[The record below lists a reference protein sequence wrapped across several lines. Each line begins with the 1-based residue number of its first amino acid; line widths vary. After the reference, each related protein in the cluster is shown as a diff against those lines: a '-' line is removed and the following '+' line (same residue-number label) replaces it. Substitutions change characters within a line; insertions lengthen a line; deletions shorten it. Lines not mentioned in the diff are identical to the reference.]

1 MVHFLGAN
9 GAAKLVAAVIAA
21 MVALTIGAGPSFT
34 VTTTEL
40 AGADCG
46 VDSAGAPARVNAI
59 SIRVCDQLTRCEPGF
74 RMRIHVGAAK
84 VGQHAKIWRET
95 AKGRLS
101 TAFAWFEQR

>member
-1 MVHFLGAN
+1 VVHFLGAN

-46 VDSAGAPARVNAI
+46 VDSAGAPAPIGVWKAAAAPGAGEAI
-59 SIRVCDQLTRCEPGF
+59 SAVAAAAGGAKASSASRFSVNTKTMG
-74 RMRIHVGAAK
+74 VGARA
-84 VGQHAKIWRET
+84 A
-95 AKGRLS
+95 
-101 TAFAWFEQR
+101 